1 MPTPRKKRGLPRGYL
16 LTFPIYS
23 TFIRVVTRVLCPR
36 FRVSGRANVPNRK
49 AVIFACN
56 HLSDFDPPL
65 IGAASRYPLCYMAK
79 RDLWAIGW
87 LGKLLTFMG
96 CIPVDPGSP
105 DRAALKAC
113 RAMLAAG
120 EPVVI
125 FPEGKISATSEMLP
139 LLPGTVSL
147 ALGAKV
153 PVVPIGIWGVQ
164 YALPY
169 GQLLPRPT
177 LSSVRLHFGPPI
189 YFDDLYELQ
198 GRDAREVATRRLD
211 AALKAAVDVA
221 KQG

>member
-1 MPTPRKKRGLPRGYL
+1 MPRKPRGLPRGYL

-23 TFIRVVTRVLCPR
+23 TFIRVVTRLMCPR
-36 FRVSGRANVPNRK
+36 FRVTGRSNVPTRR
-49 AVIFACN
+49 AVIFASN

-79 RDLWAIGW
+79 RDLWKIGW
-87 LGKLLTFMG
+87 LGKLLSFMG

-105 DRAALKAC
+105 DRKALKAC
-113 RAMLAAG
+113 RTMLEAG
-120 EPVVI
+120 EGVVI
-125 FPEGKISATSEMLP
+125 FPEGKISKDSEMLP
-139 LLPGTVSL
+139 LLPGAVSL

-153 PVVPIGIWGVQ
+153 SIVPIGIWGVQ

-177 LSSVRLHFGPPI
+177 LAPVRVHFGPPLN
-189 YFDDLYELQ
+189 FDDLSELQ
-198 GRDAREVATRRLD
+198 GREAREIATRRLD
-211 AALKAAVDVA
+211 AALRAAVEMA